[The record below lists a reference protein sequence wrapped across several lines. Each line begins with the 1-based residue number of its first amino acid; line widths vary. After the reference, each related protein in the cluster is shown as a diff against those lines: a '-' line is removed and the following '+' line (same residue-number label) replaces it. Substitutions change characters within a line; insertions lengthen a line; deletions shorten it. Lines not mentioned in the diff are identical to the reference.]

1 MNFVFVRCE
10 VPDEIK
16 KIFHPCITQHGT
28 ATIWNFAHSELFK
41 TYASFIVVLKH
52 FSYIKSHIS
61 VAEDSAITAF
71 EWLIKR

>member
-41 TYASFIVVLKH
+41 TCASFIVVLKH
-52 FSYIKSHIS
+52 FSYVK
-61 VAEDSAITAF
+61 
-71 EWLIKR
+71 